1 MMKYG
6 LRFLTLYR
14 RQESRPSQEKEM
26 QKAKWL
32 PEEDLQI
39 AEKRKEKEKEKRKG
53 MIHPFEFRIPKN
65 NKER

>member
-1 MMKYG
+1 
-6 LRFLTLYR
+6 
-14 RQESRPSQEKEM
+14 M

-53 MIHPFEFRIPKN
+53 MIHPFEFRIPK
-65 NKER
+65 E

>member
-1 MMKYG
+1 
-6 LRFLTLYR
+6 
-14 RQESRPSQEKEM
+14 M

-39 AEKRKEKEKEKRKG
+39 TEKRKEKEKEKRKG